1 MPAKSSPKLFAT
13 KAETLTVL
21 SEHPELHIPPLVYFT
36 VSQWQENQAQV
47 IATVLNEAKTWGQE
61 LLAVRSSC
69 HNEDSQN
76 SSGAG
81 KYLSLLNVKANEPEL
96 TAAIVAVI
104 QAYGETVDDDQVL
117 VQPMLADL
125 TVSGVITTRVLA
137 DGAPYFSINYDE
149 SGQTDTVTGGL
160 GTSKTVFVYKEAKD
174 EDFDSPRL
182 LNFVK
187 LARHLEILCANDALD
202 IEFCQD
208 HAGQLYL
215 LQVRPICTQNVWIPK
230 AASQV
235 RNHIKF
241 VSRFLTE
248 RMVRQPFL
256 FGATTILGV
265 MPDWNPAEMIGVT
278 PRRLAYSLYRDC
290 ITQSVWRK
298 AREIMGYHALP
309 PEDLMVLVAGRPY
322 IDVRLSCNSFLP
334 EGIDPLTAESL
345 IAAWLDRLDR
355 HPSLHDKLEFEIAQ
369 TCLDFSFEQNLDARY
384 PGVLTRSRRAVFRQ
398 QLQKLT
404 SSCLNLGAT
413 GSLAKAIDW
422 ISELRSRQI
431 SLAIPQKPPYLP
443 YLAQLLDECRKFGT
457 LPFSILARHAF
468 IAEALLRTAVAREA
482 LSPTR
487 LLAFKGS
494 LKTIAFELSTDFD
507 AAAEGRLSRESFL
520 NKYGHLRPSTYDIL
534 SPSYAERDDLF
545 GTNIVQKTNLQTE
558 NPTFSLT
565 FKEQDALG
573 KLLAEAELNITPEHL
588 FKYASLAIPA
598 REFAKFVF
606 SKHISA
612 VLDGIAAWGQSSN
625 LDRETLSY
633 LDIRDILTWSSQAL
647 LRDPES
653 YFLELATQGKQLFNL
668 GRSLKLGYLIRS
680 PRDVAVA
687 AQHRSTPNFVGQV
700 RVEAPI
706 IYLTAKSSCSIDL
719 TDQIVCIENADPGFD
734 WIFTRRI
741 AGLVTMFGGT
751 NSHMAI
757 RCAEYALPAAI
768 GVGEALFE
776 KIVTAKKC
784 LLEPSIGVIQAI
796 DDLAL

>member
-1 MPAKSSPKLFAT
+1 MLNNHTPRLFAT
-13 KAETLTVL
+13 TAETLAVL
-21 SEHPELHIPPLVYFT
+21 SSNPDLNIPPLFYFT
-36 VSQWQENQAQV
+36 VGEWRTEQTPIIGAIIDQAQ
-47 IATVLNEAKTWGQE
+47 NWGASS
-61 LLAVRSSC
+61 LAIRSSC
-69 HNEDSQN
+69 QNEDTEN

-81 KYLSLLNVKANEPEL
+81 KYLSKLNI
-96 TAAIVAVI
+96 AIEVLAIKDAIEEVCA
-104 QAYGETVDDDQVL
+104 AYGANSSTDDQVL
-117 VQPMLADL
+117 VQPMLKNL

-137 DGAPYFSINYDE
+137 DGAPYFSLNYDE
-149 SGQTDTVTGGL
+149 SGQADSVTGGL
-160 GTSKTVFVYKEAKD
+160 GISKTVFVYKDARD

-187 LARHLEILCANDALD
+187 FARRLEKLCAKDALD

-208 HAGQLYL
+208 QDGQLHL

-230 AASQV
+230 ASSQV
-235 RNHIKF
+235 RTHINF
-241 VSRFLTE
+241 VKNFLSG

-256 FGATTILGV
+256 FGETTILGV

-290 ITQSVWRK
+290 ITQSVWRT
-298 AREIMGYHALP
+298 ARQAMGYRNLP
-309 PEDLMVLVAGRPY
+309 PEDLMVLIAGHPY

-334 EGIDPLTAESL
+334 DGIDPLTGESL
-345 IAAWLDRLDR
+345 IAAWLDHLDR
-355 HPSLHDKLEFEIAQ
+355 HPNLHDKLEFEIAQ
-369 TCLDFSFEQNLDARY
+369 TCLDFSFDQHLDARY
-384 PGVLTRSRRAVFRQ
+384 PGVLTRSRRTVFRQ

-404 SSCLNLGAT
+404 NKCLDTGPN
-413 GSLAKAIDW
+413 GSLAQAIDL
-422 ISELRSRQI
+422 ITELRSRQI
-431 SLAIPQKPPYLP
+431 SLKVPTKAPFLP
-443 YLAQLLDECRKFGT
+443 YLAQLLDECRSFGT
-457 LPFSILARHAF
+457 FPFSILARHAF
-468 IAEALLRTAVAREA
+468 IAEAMLRTAVEREA
-482 LSPTR
+482 LTKER
-487 LLAFKGS
+487 LLSFKAS
-494 LKTIAFELSTDFD
+494 LKTIAGELSTDFD

-545 GTNIVQKTNLQTE
+545 GNDTIQKTIVSIPE
-558 NPTFSLT
+558 SFSLT
-565 FKEQDALG
+565 SKEKNALTS
-573 KLLAEAELNITPEHL
+573 LLKEAELNTTAENL
-588 FKYASLAIPA
+588 LQYAALAIPA

-612 VLDGIAAWGQSSN
+612 VLDGIVCWGQSIK
-625 LDRETLSY
+625 LDREALSY
-633 LDIRDILTWSSQAL
+633 LDIRDILAWSSQAL
-647 LRDPES
+647 LRDPQT
-653 YFLELATQGKQLFNL
+653 YFSELSQQGEQLFNL

-680 PRDVAVA
+680 PRDVAVVP
-687 AQHRSTPNFVGQV
+687 QHRSTPNFVGQI

-768 GVGEALFE
+768 GVGEALFQ
-776 KIVTAKKC
+776 KIINAPKC
-784 LLEPSIGVIQAI
+784 LLHPTNGVIQPLASVAI
-796 DDLAL
+796 